1 MPLDVKHTLGPI
13 PESPEH
19 LQAYPSFTSERGDQA
34 VLAMA
39 SAV

>member
-19 LQAYPSFTSERGDQA
+19 LQAYPSERGDQA

-39 SAV
+39 SVV